1 MGFNSFAL
9 GENASTMR
17 KNKINGIWF
26 MFCFWIKMVILWNL
40 LTFRADHVLHMIDA
54 SSKRRF

>member
-1 MGFNSFAL
+1 
-9 GENASTMR
+9 MR
-17 KNKINGIWF
+17 KHKINGIF
-26 MFCFWIKMVILWNL
+26 GYDLFCFWIKIGDFLDL